1 MIDARFSV
9 VGIGNAI
16 VDVLAHASDQFIS
29 ENSLIKGTMSLVD
42 EAEAEKVYSKMRQCV
57 ECSGG
62 SAAV

>member
-29 ENSLIKGTMSLVD
+29 ENSLREGLDMLTMMQ
-42 EAEAEKVYSKMRQCV
+42 ENMPA
-57 ECSGG
+57 
-62 SAAV
+62 